1 MPRILTVDDSR
12 TIRTL
17 IRRQAQQMGLEVE
30 EAEDGEQGLAK
41 LATAAAAAAAGT
53 AAQAFDLVILDVTMP
68 VLDGPGMLAKARQ
81 RGDRT
86 PVLMLTSESR
96 SAVVVGLMKLGI
108 CDYILKPFTP
118 EHIEEKISKL
128 LKLDRR
134 PTGGAAAAAVAEPAP
149 GASANGTSSNGVAPG
164 GAAAPATTGDPS
176 SVDLLLVDDMEN
188 VEKRLRAML
197 PAEVSLDAARTS
209 EAALALC
216 RKRAYRVVLIDADIP
231 GVDSVALLKQ
241 LRVLAPEAT
250 FLSLMLRSV
259 PKAQDKSRS
268 YGFAG
273 TVLKPFDAEGI
284 EDLVDR
290 YFDSGEL
297 VSQQE
302 NVVRVAPFRG
312 REVRQDSFFSRL
324 DKVLAASVDGV
335 AAACFEEV
343 ILDMTGVPA
352 RPDKTARMI
361 LEIDQRT
368 KRVGIELRLVG
379 SPDLKKSLG
388 DLAETAG
395 IQVFSSVDEAQAR
408 GRP

>member
-1 MPRILTVDDSR
+1 MQRTSHKLLVVDDDPALSRTLRRALVIEGYEVECAADGGEALHKLAGGHFDAVVLDVAMPRLD
-12 TIRTL
+12 
-17 IRRQAQQMGLEVE
+17 
-30 EAEDGEQGLAK
+30 GLA
-41 LATAAAAAAAGT
+41 
-53 AAQAFDLVILDVTMP
+53 VCRRM
-68 VLDGPGMLAKARQ
+68 RE
-81 RGDRT
+81 RRDRT

-134 PTGGAAAAAVAEPAP
+134 PTGATAAVTEPAP
-149 GASANGTSSNGVAPG
+149 GTTANGTSSNGVVPG
-164 GAAAPATTGDPS
+164 GAAAPAPRGDPS

-197 PAEVSLDAARTS
+197 PGEVSMDAARTS

-231 GVDSVALLKQ
+231 GVDSVALMKQ

-368 KRVGIELRLVG
+368 KRVGIALRLVG